1 MGLRELRQA
10 KGLTL
15 MELAEK
21 SGVGYMQIHKIET
34 GKSKPANIALK
45 TAVKLAKALDCRPE
59 DILK

>member
-1 MGLRELRQA
+1 MGLREIRQA

-15 MELAEK
+15 MELAER

-34 GKSKPANIALK
+34 GKSNPQNIALK
-45 TAVKLAKALDCRPE
+45 TAVKLAEALDCRPE

>member
-1 MGLRELRQA
+1 MGLREIRQA

-15 MELAEK
+15 MELAE
-21 SGVGYMQIHKIET
+21 
-34 GKSKPANIALK
+34 KSKPANIALK

>member
-15 MELAEK
+15 MELAKK
-21 SGVGYMQIHKIET
+21 SGVGYQQIHKIET
-34 GKSKPANIALK
+34 RKSKPENIALK
-45 TAVKLAKALDCRPE
+45 TAVKLVTALDCRPE

>member
-1 MGLRELRQA
+1 MGLREIRQA

-45 TAVKLAKALDCRPE
+45 AGLCYK
-59 DILK
+59 

>member
-1 MGLRELRQA
+1 MGLREIRQA

-21 SGVGYMQIHKIET
+21 SGVGYMQIHKI
-34 GKSKPANIALK
+34 
-45 TAVKLAKALDCRPE
+45 AKALDCRPE